1 MKTLALFGST
11 GSIGTSTLDVVR
23 RHPDA
28 FRVRYLTANSRV
40 EELLA
45 QIEEFS
51 PAAVAVADPVAAAAV
66 RSAVGDRIPVLEGID
81 GLLDIAR
88 RDDYDTMVSGLVGFA
103 GLLPTVAAIEHGHDI
118 ALANKETLVVAGE
131 IISQLLA
138 THRVRLLPV
147 DSEHSAIFQCLVGE
161 PPESVARLILTAS
174 GGPFRGRSRDELAH
188 VTRADALAHPNWS
201 MGQKITIDSATLMN
215 KGLEVIEA
223 HWLFGIPAERIDVVV
238 HPQSIIHSMVE
249 FTDGSVKAQ
258 LGVPDMKIPIHYAL
272 TAPDRIAATYDRL
285 TFERMH
291 TLTFEAPDTEAFP
304 CLRLAYE
311 ALAAGGTAPAV
322 LNGANE
328 VAVAAFL
335 AGRIGF
341 LDIPAVI
348 AQTLDDIP
356 VTAADSIAAVSDADG
371 AARSTASILIS
382 RTRSVTLPAA

>member
-40 EELLA
+40 EALVA
-45 QIEEFS
+45 QIDEFA

-66 RSAVGDRIPVLEGID
+66 RSAVGNRVPVLEGID

-88 RDDYDTMVSGLVGFA
+88 RDDYDAMVSGLVGFA

-131 IISQLLA
+131 IISRLLT
-138 THRVRLLPV
+138 THHVRLLPV

-161 PPESVARLILTAS
+161 PPDSVARLILTAS
-174 GGPFRGRSRDELAH
+174 GGPFRGRTRDELEH

-223 HWLFGIPAERIDVVV
+223 HWLFGIPAERIDVMV

-272 TAPDRIAATYDRL
+272 TAPERIAATYDRL
-285 TFERMH
+285 TLERMR
-291 TLTFEAPDTEAFP
+291 TLTFEVPDTEAFP

-311 ALAAGGTAPAV
+311 SLAAGGTAPAV

-348 AQTLDDIP
+348 ARTLDEIP
-356 VTAADSIAAVSDADG
+356 VAAADSIAAVSDADG

>member
-40 EELLA
+40 EALVA
-45 QIEEFS
+45 QIDEFA
-51 PAAVAVADPVAAAAV
+51 PAAVAVADPIAAAAV
-66 RSAVGDRIPVLEGID
+66 RSAVGDRIPVLEGIN
-81 GLLDIAR
+81 GLLEIAR

-131 IISQLLA
+131 IISHLL
-138 THRVRLLPV
+138 TQHRVRLLPV

-161 PPESVARLILTAS
+161 PAESVARLILTAS
-174 GGPFRGRSRDELAH
+174 GGPFRGRTRDELAH
-188 VTRADALAHPNWS
+188 VTREHALAHPNWS

-223 HWLFGIPAERIDVVV
+223 HWLFGIPAERIDVMV

-285 TFERMH
+285 TLERMR
-291 TLTFEAPDTEAFP
+291 TLTFEAPDTESFP

-341 LDIPAVI
+341 LDIPDVI
-348 AQTLDDIP
+348 ARTLDEIP

-382 RTRSVTLPAA
+382 HTRSVTLPAA